1 MKKTFLRIILILIA
15 IFVSVCLLAPF
26 SASDYDDGQVSVR
39 VSDVPEGTAY
49 VELLVPVFD
58 IPEEHLNT
66 HEHKVK
72 LCKTSYN
79 DGDESAERADAQLL
93 LDTDSEIAKYADEDG
108 YVSLM
113 AHTDMVHSYT
123 AFIMHRNN
131 ETAKY
136 SSNMVLSGSID
147 VHKNDGYCR
156 GIDFSYLQRTF
167 RKIKAAYVDENGHI
181 LSVTSS
187 FSSGYD
193 SPRGI
198 NVSGDSV
205 RLARGENLGGY
216 LWEALT
222 PEGKFIV
229 IAVFCIYILI
239 VIAAFKPQKRSK

>member
-15 IFVSVCLLAPF
+15 IFASLCLAQPF
-26 SASDYDDGQVSVR
+26 SASDYDDGQVSVS
-39 VSDVPEGTAY
+39 VSDAPEGTAY
-49 VELLVPVFD
+49 VELLVPIFD
-58 IPEEHLNT
+58 IPEEHLKT
-66 HEHKVK
+66 HEHKIK
-72 LCKTSYN
+72 FRKIDQS
-79 DGDESAERADAQLL
+79 DGGESADTQLL
-93 LDTDSEIAKYADEDG
+93 IDTDSEIAKYVDEDG

-123 AFIMHRNN
+123 AFIKHRNN

-136 SSNMVLSGSID
+136 SSNMVLSGSVD
-147 VHKNDGYCR
+147 VRKNDGYCR

-181 LSVTSS
+181 LGVTSS
-187 FSSGYD
+187 YSSGFD
-193 SPRGI
+193 KPRGI

-205 RLARGENLGGY
+205 RLARGESLGGY

>member
-1 MKKTFLRIILILIA
+1 MKKAILRIILILIV
-15 IFVSVCLLAPF
+15 IPVSFILAQPF
-26 SASDYDDGQVSVR
+26 SATDYDDGRVSIEI
-39 VSDVPEGTAY
+39 SDVPEGTAY

-93 LDTDSEIAKYADEDG
+93 IDTDSEIAQYVDEDG

-113 AHTDMVHSYT
+113 AHTDLVHSYT
-123 AFIMHRNN
+123 VFKKITNN
-131 ETAKY
+131 GFVEY
-136 SSNMVLSGSID
+136 SSNMVLRGSID
-147 VHKNDGYCR
+147 VSTKNGHCY

-167 RKIKAAYVDENGHI
+167 RKMKAAYVNENGHI
-181 LSVTSS
+181 LGVTSS
-187 FSSGYD
+187 YSSGFD
-193 SPRGI
+193 TPRRI

-205 RLARGENLGGY
+205 RIARGESLGGY
-216 LWEALT
+216 LWENLT
-222 PEGKFIV
+222 PAGIFLV
-229 IAVFCIYILI
+229 ILVLCVFILI